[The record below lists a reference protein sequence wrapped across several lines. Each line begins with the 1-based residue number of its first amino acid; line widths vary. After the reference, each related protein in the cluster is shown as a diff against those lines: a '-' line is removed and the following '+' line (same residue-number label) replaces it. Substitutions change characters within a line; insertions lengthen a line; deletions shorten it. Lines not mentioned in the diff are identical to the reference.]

1 MGKVLEIRNLN
12 KRYGRIHAVDDLSL
26 DVSEGEVFGILGP
39 NGSGKTTTL
48 GIVLDV
54 INANSGEYLWF
65 DKAPDKDEV
74 DLGTDPNDP
83 NDFPTGVFG
92 NGCSTIQPRDLSPLL
107 LFILFLYRRRTN
119 DSLGVRV
126 QQ

>member
-1 MGKVLEIRNLN
+1 M
-12 KRYGRIHAVDDLSL
+12 DDLSL

-65 DKAPDKDEV
+65 DKAP
-74 DLGTDPNDP
+74 
-83 NDFPTGVFG
+83 
-92 NGCSTIQPRDLSPLL
+92 
-107 LFILFLYRRRTN
+107 
-119 DSLGVRV
+119 
-126 QQ
+126 